1 MKTTKSKTK
10 TKAKAKAKTCETNCN
25 IEGFIGIIR
34 DVETLGLEMLK
45 DALKSKR
52 KFQSFIKT
60 HPTQFDFIK
69 YCVDAVEY
77 FTDENFAKKRARKNA
92 K

>member
-10 TKAKAKAKTCETNCN
+10 TKAKTKTCETNCN
-25 IEGFIGIIR
+25 IDGFLGIIR

-52 KFQSFIKT
+52 KFEAFT
-60 HPTQFDFIK
+60 ETYRNQFEFLK

-77 FTDENFAKKRARKNA
+77 FTDEKFSKKRVRKNA

>member
-10 TKAKAKAKTCETNCN
+10 TKAKAKTCETNCN

-45 DALKSKR
+45 DAMKSKR
-52 KFQSFIKT
+52 KFAAFT
-60 HPTQFDFIK
+60 ETYRNQFEFLK

-77 FTDENFAKKRARKNA
+77 FTEEKFAKKRVRKNA